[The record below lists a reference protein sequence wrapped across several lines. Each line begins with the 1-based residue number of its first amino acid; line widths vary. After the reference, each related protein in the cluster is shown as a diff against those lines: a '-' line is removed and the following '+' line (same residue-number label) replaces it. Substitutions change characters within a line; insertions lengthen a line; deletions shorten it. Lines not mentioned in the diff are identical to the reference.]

1 MATTTVIRN
10 TDEPTRGEWM
20 KRGMIGGLVAGAVFA
35 LFEMVT
41 AAILGGGDSFFM
53 PLRMIGAMLLGAQA
67 LDPGYSLLAA
77 AAAGLLVHGVLA
89 ALFGASFGLA
99 ISFAPVVTRSNGS
112 LVVAAAVFGF
122 MLWVVNFYVIAPLAG
137 WDWFPNGTDPLVQ
150 VVAHTFFY
158 GAVLVL
164 GVNVSLDAESAR

>member
-1 MATTTVIRN
+1 
-10 TDEPTRGEWM
+10 M

-137 WDWFPNGTDPLVQ
+137 WDWFPADTDPLVQ

-164 GVNVSLDAESAR
+164 GVNVYLDAESAR